1 MKRILFVDD
10 EQKILDAIRRMLH
23 SMRREWEMVFAS
35 SGEAALA
42 ELEAAHFD
50 VIVSDMRMPG
60 MEGATLLTRVQER
73 FPEVVRIVLSGHT
86 EMEAALRAVPVAHQF
101 LSKPCDPDNLRSVV
115 ERACSLQA
123 LLDDRTIRDV
133 IGRVDT
139 LPSVPSLYMAV
150 TRALADPDASLADVA
165 RIVEQDAGM
174 CAKVLQLVSSAFF
187 GLPRRVTKIQDALN
201 YLGTGMIKNVV
212 LSVEV
217 FRTWKGN
224 RELAGFSIEAQQRHA
239 LLAASI
245 VTRLVTG
252 KRQADD
258 AFMAAMLHD
267 IGKLILAVHLEE
279 HFARVLSAM
288 REQRRPMHAIE
299 EELSGVTHAEV
310 GAYLLG
316 LWGLPYPIVEAVAHH
331 HAPARVAHGCFD
343 IVGALYVADMLAH
356 ESAGASPGANGETHE
371 PIDLAYLEGISVADQ
386 LPSWRAQVAEQAGAP
401 AAG

>member
-10 EQKILDAIRRMLH
+10 EQRILDAMRRMLH
-23 SMRREWEMVFAS
+23 SMRGEWETVFTS

-42 ELEAAHFD
+42 ELESAPFD

-60 MEGATLLTRVQER
+60 LDGATLLTRVQER

-86 EMEAALRAVPVAHQF
+86 ELEGALRAVPVAHQF
-101 LSKPCDPDNLRSVV
+101 LAKPCDPDDLRSVI
-115 ERACSLQA
+115 ERACNLQA
-123 LLDDRTIRDV
+123 LLDDKTIRDV
-133 IGRVDT
+133 IGQVDT

-150 TRALADPDASLADVA
+150 TRALADPDASVTDVA
-165 RIVEQDAGM
+165 RIIEQDAGM

-201 YLGTGMIKNVV
+201 YLGTNMIKNVL

-217 FRTWKGN
+217 FRTWKRGGN
-224 RELAGFSIEAQQRHA
+224 LAGFSIEAQQSHA
-239 LLAASI
+239 LLSANIAA
-245 VTRLVTG
+245 RLVSG
-252 KRQADD
+252 KRQVDD

-267 IGKLILAVHLEE
+267 VGKLVLAVHLEE
-279 HFARVLSAM
+279 HFAHVLSAM
-288 REQRRPMHAIE
+288 RERQRPMHAVE

-331 HAPARVAHGCFD
+331 HAPARVAHECFD
-343 IVGALYVADMLAH
+343 LVGAVYVADTLAH
-356 ESAGASPGANGETHE
+356 ESAGALPGATGETHE
-371 PIDLAYLEGISVADQ
+371 PIDQAYLEAINVADQ
-386 LPSWRAQVAEQAGAP
+386 LPSWRATATGQVGVP
-401 AAG
+401 VGG

>member
-10 EQKILDAIRRMLH
+10 EPNVLDGVRRMLH
-23 SMRREWEMVFAS
+23 SMRREWEMVFTS
-35 SGEAALA
+35 SGQAALT

-60 MEGATLLTRVQER
+60 MDGATLLTRVQER

-101 LSKPCDPDNLRSVV
+101 LTKPCDPDDLRSVV
-115 ERACSLQA
+115 EQACNLQA
-123 LLDDRTIRDV
+123 LFDNKTIRDV
-133 IGRVDT
+133 IGRIDT

-150 TRALADPDASLADVA
+150 TRALADPDASLSDVA

-187 GLPRRVTKIQDALN
+187 GLPRRVTNIQDALN
-201 YLGTGMIKNVV
+201 YLGTNMIKNVV

-217 FRTWKGN
+217 FRTWKVNGG
-224 RELAGFSIEAQQRHA
+224 LAGFSIEAQQSHA
-239 LLAASI
+239 LLTANIAA
-245 VTRLVTG
+245 RLVTE

-267 IGKLILAVHLEE
+267 IGKLVLAVHLEE

-288 REQRRPMHAIE
+288 REHARPMHAIE
-299 EELSGVTHAEV
+299 EELSGVTHAGI

-331 HAPARVAHGCFD
+331 HAPARLAHGCFD
-343 IVGALYVADMLAH
+343 IVGAVYVADMLAH
-356 ESAGASPGANGETHE
+356 QCAGASPDATHDMHE
-371 PIDLAYLEGISVADQ
+371 PIDLDYLEGLGVADQ
-386 LPSWRAQVAEQAGAP
+386 LPSWRSMAAEQAGVP
-401 AAG
+401 VEG